1 MSGGN
6 EELKVLIITV
16 AGTSSRFRES
26 LGKDCLKCIYYKNSI
41 KESLLYRMIYQNTEF
56 DCYVIVG
63 GFMYD
68 ELKYVIENDFSELK
82 KKIILVKNNYFAEYG
97 SGYSLYLGLKA
108 IINMNF
114 SEVVFAEGDLY
125 VDKESFEQLY
135 ELKTNVITCND
146 EAILANKAVA
156 FYYDIDYG
164 IHYIYDVS
172 HNVLEIREPFTGI
185 FNSGQIWKF
194 VSADKL
200 KEDFFHLNEVEW
212 QGTNLAFI
220 QKYFGSLK
228 KEEYTMIRFKKW
240 INCNT
245 ISDFEKIK

>member
-6 EELKVLIITV
+6 EGLEILIITV
-16 AGTSSRFRES
+16 AGTSSRFSES
-26 LGKDCLKCIYYKNSI
+26 LGKDCLKCIYYKNNI
-41 KESLLYRMIYQNTEF
+41 KESLLYRMIYQNTDF

-68 ELKYVIENDFSELK
+68 ELNQVIENDFSELK
-82 KKIILVKNNYFAEYG
+82 KKIILVKNSYFREYG

-108 IINMNF
+108 IINMEF
-114 SEVVFAEGDLY
+114 SQVVFAEGDLY
-125 VDKESFEQLY
+125 VDKESFERLC

-146 EAILANKAVA
+146 EAILASKAVA
-156 FYYDIDYG
+156 FYYDVNYG

-194 VSADKL
+194 VSSDKL
-200 KEDFFHLNEVEW
+200 KESFFSLNEVEW
-212 QGTNLAFI
+212 QGTNLVFI
-220 QKYFGSLK
+220 QRYFERLK
-228 KEEYTMIRFKKW
+228 REEYTMIRFKKW

-245 ISDFEKIK
+245 ISDFERI